1 MLDGDGTL
9 FPDRLPDHPPHVVGG
24 RAAGGKRAHK
34 RPVGPAQSQYVR
46 VSFQI
51 IASWHIQRQSL
62 HVYLQTADPW
72 PEGLG
77 IYLPPLLQLLGA
89 TILWTNRCG
98 SFPVGR
104 EPRSSAPPEPY
115 SGFSILRKWVFRI
128 TQMSDSL
135 SILENQLVAC

>member
-9 FPDRLPDHPPHVVGG
+9 FPDRLPDHPPHVVGD

-104 EPRSSAPPEPY
+104 EPRSSPRSSAPLNHIA
-115 SGFSILRKWVFRI
+115 G
-128 TQMSDSL
+128 
-135 SILENQLVAC
+135 

>member
-1 MLDGDGTL
+1 MLDGDGML
-9 FPDRLPDHPPHVVGG
+9 FPDHPPHVFGCG
-24 RAAGGKRAHK
+24 AAGGKRAHK
-34 RPVGPAQSQYVR
+34 SPVGPAQSHYVR

-51 IASWHIQRQSL
+51 VASWHIQRQSL